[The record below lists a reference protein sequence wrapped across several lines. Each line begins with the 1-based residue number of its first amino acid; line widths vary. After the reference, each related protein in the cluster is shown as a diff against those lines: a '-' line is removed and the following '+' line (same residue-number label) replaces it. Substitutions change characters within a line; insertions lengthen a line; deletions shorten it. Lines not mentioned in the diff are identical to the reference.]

1 MRCRATMLSALA
13 LLCIA
18 SAVARLQGMADT
30 VADDRKEALARLQK
44 VTHAFH
50 AYADD
55 LHRRLPPAALASKE
69 GKPLLSWRVL
79 LLPYLGEQ
87 DLFRQFHLD
96 EPWDST
102 HNKKLLARMPR
113 VFAPVRMKSIP
124 AGETLFQVFTGPRT
138 PFEGVRACR
147 FPADFPDGTSNTF
160 LVAEAAIPVP
170 WSKPADLPYDPK
182 KPLPKLGAM
191 FEGAFLCSLADGSVN
206 MAKRNAPERTLRL
219 LIVRDDR
226 VGFDFNDVFIVP
238 ERH

>member
-18 SAVARLQGMADT
+18 STVARLQGMADT

-55 LHRRLPPAALASKE
+55 HHRRLPPAALASKE

-96 EPWDST
+96 EPWEST
-102 HNKKLLARMPR
+102 HNKKLLTKMPR
-113 VFAPVRMKSIP
+113 VFAPLRLKSVP
-124 AGETLFQVFTGPRT
+124 AGETLLQVFNGPRT
-138 PFEGVRACR
+138 PFEGLHACR
-147 FPADFPDGTSNTF
+147 FPRDFPDGTSQTL
-160 LVAEAAIPVP
+160 LVVEASKPVP

-206 MAKRNAPERTLRL
+206 MAKRNAPERALRL

-226 VGFDFNDVFIVP
+226 VATPFDDVFIAP
-238 ERH
+238 ERN